1 MLLYFNGFCG
11 GLLIMLVVAVVVAVV
26 LFCVF
31 FFAIGYGCHGGGE
44 VLLYFNKLFILF

>member
-1 MLLYFNGFCG
+1 
-11 GLLIMLVVAVVVAVV
+11 MLVVAVVVAVV
-26 LFCVF
+26 LSCVF